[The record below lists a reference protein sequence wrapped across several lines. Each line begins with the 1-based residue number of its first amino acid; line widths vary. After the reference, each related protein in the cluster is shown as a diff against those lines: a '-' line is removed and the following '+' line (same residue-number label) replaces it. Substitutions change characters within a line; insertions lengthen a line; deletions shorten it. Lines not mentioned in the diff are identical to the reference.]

1 MTKYSN
7 SLNNWVTTSRIETLV
22 DGVFAIA
29 MTLLVLSIGVPDV
42 SSVLNEAAFQEQLWQ
57 LWPKLFCYALSFWIL
72 SGFWRTNHQQ
82 FYFIKRSDTT
92 LITINIFWLLFI
104 AMVPFS
110 TELIGEFGGQ
120 YFTANVVF
128 QINLFLAGLLYCV
141 NWIYALRK
149 GLVDENLDKASA
161 KLITRTSMI
170 FPVLAIVALG
180 LSYYFFAW
188 ANLVY
193 IATPIV
199 KRLIQ

>member
-1 MTKYSN
+1 MTKYSD

-42 SSVLNEAAFQEQLWQ
+42 SSVLNEAAFQEQLWH

-110 TELIGEFGGQ
+110 TELIGEFGGH
-120 YFTANVVF
+120 YFTANLVF
-128 QINLFLAGLLYCV
+128 QMNLFLAGVLYCV

-149 GLVDENLDKASA
+149 GLVDENLDEVSA

-193 IATPIV
+193 IATPLV
-199 KRLIQ
+199 KRLIR